1 MFWLKAKRSYPLHYL
16 MDQHEYMEM
25 VWGGQID
32 QAYKSIRL
40 NVKAL
45 MTLENSQAYRSKQR
59 WHYQNFKF
67 H

>member
-1 MFWLKAKRSYPLHYL
+1 
-16 MDQHEYMEM
+16 MDQHEYVEM
-25 VWGGQID
+25 VWGGQVD

-59 WHYQNFKF
+59 
-67 H
+67 